1 MEWSLIMESGCETEG
16 GQVKFYPYKM
26 GGGVMAGKVLAI
38 LTGAGQRK
46 WRGSFNTGH
55 LKS

>member
-1 MEWSLIMESGCETEG
+1 MKQKVAKSSFTPTKWG
-16 GQVKFYPYKM
+16 

-38 LTGAGQRK
+38 LTGAGQKK